1 MGCASSA
8 PIETNKSTNGK
19 GNKSGKG
26 GADADT
32 EQPKQ
37 NPYLS
42 LTHREIFQLKMSW
55 KGIRRSLEETG
66 VNMFIFMFESCPDTK
81 TYFEKFKDVSNE
93 LLSKKDPFVNLVTN
107 VMEAMDTAVTE
118 LDDAEKTHQKL
129 KQIGA
134 KHKERG
140 VPDIII
146 KEIRNPFL
154 KAVEQTLG
162 DRYSDRMRT
171 IYEVL
176 IDYFIK
182 AMLEGY

>member
-8 PIETNKSTNGK
+8 PIENSNKSANGK
-19 GNKSGKG
+19 GGKAG
-26 GADADT
+26 T
-32 EQPKQ
+32 EAEPETPKQ
-37 NPYLS
+37 NPYMT

-66 VNMFIFMFESCPDTK
+66 VNMFIFMFEAAPDTK
-81 TYFEKFKDVSNE
+81 NHFEKFKNFSNDV
-93 LLSKKDPFVNLVTN
+93 LSKNDPFINVATN
-107 VMEAMDTAVTE
+107 AMEAMDTAVTE

-129 KQIGA
+129 IKIGA

-140 VPDIII
+140 IPDTML
-146 KEIRNPFL
+146 KEMKTPFL
-154 KAVEQTLG
+154 RAVEQTLG
-162 DRYSDRMRT
+162 DRYSDRMRV

-182 AMLEGY
+182 AMSEGYE